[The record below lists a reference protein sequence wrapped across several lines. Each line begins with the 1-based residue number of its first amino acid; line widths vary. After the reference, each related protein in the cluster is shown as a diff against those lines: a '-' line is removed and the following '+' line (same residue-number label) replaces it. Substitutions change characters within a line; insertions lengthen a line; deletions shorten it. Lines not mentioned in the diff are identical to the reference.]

1 MSRRSIFA
9 LPVLLATACGPEV
22 TPPGAS
28 GQISLLPGNE
38 ATGFTHA
45 QIRLGARENDAKLGL
60 EDVVAD
66 SQDAELSLPI
76 DELPLPY
83 EIVHDSESSDV
94 ATWQVTVWLS
104 TTADATTFA
113 NNDLFGE
120 DPFELADCTA
130 PLGEE
135 TYCGTQ
141 EGVDVVIDTRITF

>member
-1 MSRRSIFA
+1 MSRRSILA
-9 LPVLLATACGPEV
+9 LPILLATACGPEV

-28 GQISLLPGNE
+28 GQISLIPG
-38 ATGFTHA
+38 ADAAGFTHA
-45 QIRLGARENDAKLGL
+45 QIRLGARDNDGKLGI

-66 SQDAELSLPI
+66 SQDAELSLPLG
-76 DELPLPY
+76 ELPLAY
-83 EIVHDSESSDV
+83 EIEHDSESSDV

-104 TTADATTFA
+104 TTPDATTFA